1 MDPRLLAYY
10 NRELRHVREMGAEF
24 AQEYPKIAGRLRLE
38 GIECADPYVER
49 LLEGFAFL
57 AARVQLKIDSE
68 FPRFTQHLL
77 EMVYPQYLSP
87 IPSAAMVQFQ
97 PDLTEGS
104 LTDGF
109 TLPRGSVLT
118 GKMLSDD
125 LTPCEFRTAHEL
137 TLWPLRL
144 VEAEYIVGMGELS
157 KISTS
162 AGVHAS
168 SGIRMRLETTV
179 GSGFSDLAL
188 DRLELFLA
196 GSDALPMRL
205 YELCMAKS
213 VAVVVQPAERPAPWH
228 NVLDRSCIRQL
239 GFEKDQ
245 GLLPYGLRS
254 FQGYRLLQEYFMLPE
269 RYMFLEIAGLGP
281 TVRRCAGNQLDVIIL
296 LSESDPQLRTAID
309 SSLFQLF
316 VAPAINLFPKRAD
329 RIQLNDRTEEYQVV
343 PDRTRPIDYEV
354 FRIEN
359 VAGYGAQNER
369 ERDFRPFYSL
379 GRDQERTET
388 KAYYTLH
395 RTPRLQ
401 PSRLQGRERRS
412 RYVGSEVFI
421 SLVDS
426 QESVVSTS
434 LKQLALETLC
444 TNRELALF
452 MQIGRGPT
460 DFTLKTGAP
469 VDSIRCLV
477 GPTRPRPSYPEG
489 DTVWRLISHLS
500 LNYLSVVD
508 RDEEVGAE
516 ALRELLTLY
525 GESSDA
531 TIRKQIDG
539 VRSVESRS
547 VTRLLT
553 GDGPSTFGRGVEITV
568 TLDEAAF
575 EGTGVFL
582 LGAVLERFFAKYTS
596 INSFT
601 ETVIRTVD
609 RGEIIRWPIRLG
621 RRHVL

>member
-1 MDPRLLAYY
+1 MDPRLLKYY
-10 NRELRHVREMGAEF
+10 NRELHHIREMGAEF
-24 AQEYPKIAGRLRLE
+24 AREYPKIAGRLRLE

-77 EMVYPQYLSP
+77 EMVYPQYLAP

-104 LTDGF
+104 LTEGF
-109 TLPRGSVLT
+109 TVPRGSVLRSR
-118 GKMLSDD
+118 MLADD
-125 LTPCEFRTAHEL
+125 LTPCVFRTAHDL

-144 VEAEYIVGMGELS
+144 IEAEYFVSLGDLS
-157 KISTS
+157 KISTPGG
-162 AGVHAS
+162 ARAS
-168 SGIRMRLETTV
+168 SGIRLRLETTV
-179 GSGFSDLAL
+179 GTGFSDLAL
-188 DRLELFLA
+188 DRLELFLT
-196 GSDALPMRL
+196 GPDAFPMRL
-205 YELCMAKS
+205 YELCLARS

-228 NVLDRSCIRQL
+228 DVLDRSCIRQL
-239 GFEKDQ
+239 GFKDDQ
-245 GLLPYGLRS
+245 GLLPYGPQT

-269 RYMFLEIAGLGP
+269 RYMFLEIVGLGP
-281 TVRRCAGNQLDVIIL
+281 AVRRCAGKQLDLIIL
-296 LSESDPQLRTAID
+296 LSESDPQLKTVID

-316 VAPAINLFPKRAD
+316 VAPAINLFPKRTD
-329 RIQLNDRTEEYQVV
+329 RIHLTDRTEEYQVI
-343 PDRTRPIDYEV
+343 PDRTRPIDFEV
-354 FRIEN
+354 YQVGNI
-359 VAGYGAQNER
+359 AGYGTQNEHV
-369 ERDFRPFYSL
+369 RDFQPFYSL
-379 GRDQERTET
+379 GRDQDESEG

-401 PSRLQGRERRS
+401 PTRLPGREARS
-412 RYVGSEVFI
+412 SYVGSEIYV

-426 QESVVSTS
+426 RESVVSTN
-434 LKQLALETLC
+434 LKQLALKTLC
-444 TNRELALF
+444 TNRDLPLF
-452 MQIGRGPT
+452 MRIGREST
-460 DFTLKTGAP
+460 DFTLETGAP
-469 VDSIRCLV
+469 VEAIRCLV

-489 DTVWRLISHLS
+489 DTIWRLISHLS

-516 ALRELLTLY
+516 ALRELLMLY
-525 GESSDA
+525 GEGSEPA
-531 TIRKQIDG
+531 IRKQIDG
-539 VRSVESRS
+539 VRSVQSRS

-568 TLDEAAF
+568 TLDEDAF

-582 LGAVLERFFAKYTS
+582 LGAILERFFSKYTS

-609 RGEIIRWPIRLG
+609 RGEVIRWPIRLG